1 MHITHVVGGRRRVN
15 SVALVAWLMRVAAH
29 RRAGFIARLMR
40 RLAALGV
47 SY

>member
-1 MHITHVVGGRRRVN
+1 MRLTHVVGGRRRVN
-15 SVALVAWLMRVAAH
+15 SVALVAWLMRVATH
-29 RRAGFIARLMR
+29 RRPGFIARLMR